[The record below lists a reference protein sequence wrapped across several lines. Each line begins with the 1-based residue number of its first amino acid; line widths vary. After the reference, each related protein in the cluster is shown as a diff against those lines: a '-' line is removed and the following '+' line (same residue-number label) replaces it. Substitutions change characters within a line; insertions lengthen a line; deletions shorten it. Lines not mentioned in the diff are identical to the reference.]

1 MTVAFVALL
10 CDARREILSV
20 SDTTGETN
28 VDTDIDIDIDIDKGF
43 VMAPDGK
50 ALGIDGESTALG
62 VNFAGATCVAAGV
75 VNAAG

>member
-1 MTVAFVALL
+1 
-10 CDARREILSV
+10 
-20 SDTTGETN
+20 
-28 VDTDIDIDIDIDKGF
+28 
-43 VMAPDGK
+43 MAPDGK

>member
-10 CDARREILSV
+10 CARREILSV

-28 VDTDIDIDIDIDKGF
+28 VDIDIDKGF

-62 VNFAGATCVAAGV
+62 VNFVGATCVAAGV